1 MIKSLVSLRLRS
13 ALLSVVSGK
22 DKSGKARALSGGKL
36 AVTAILLVFLLACF
50 VFISFSTSV
59 GMAMVLV
66 PLGHSELYFGIFTA
80 LSLAVIFFFSI
91 FETKSELFECKDN
104 ALLLSLPIKPGHII
118 ISRILVVLI
127 YNYAI
132 EAIIA
137 VPALL
142 SYYLCAGTGAS
153 AIFGTAL
160 VFIALPMLA
169 TALASGVGYLVALF
183 SSRFRYKTLATVVFS
198 VIFIAAYF
206 VGYGAL
212 LDGMDSF
219 AEDLLQNVASLGESL
234 GFIIAIGSVT
244 FLSPIPTLVFIAVSF
259 GAAYA
264 AYAVIARNY
273 VSMIT
278 DSRGSAKR
286 AYRAKRQVKRGV
298 IHALAKKELARFAS
312 SAGYILNSSMGLIFC
327 VLLTGGVLF
336 AGADVISTI
345 SALASELG
353 AARAED
359 VISPLLIMLY
369 ALVASTNTIS
379 ASALSLE
386 GKSFWIIKS
395 LPVSSSDV
403 IIAKTIPHIII
414 CAPVTAIT
422 ALVSAI
428 AVNAP
433 IYYYPLYILT
443 PIVITVLFANVGIL
457 LNVLFPKFDYINE
470 MQVVKQSLPV
480 FLSIIVPMILM
491 TVLGG
496 ITVVLSVL
504 GFGLL
509 FSILVLLVSALLV
522 AVTYALMLGP
532 AASRLAR
539 L

>member
-1 MIKSLVSLRLRS
+1 
-13 ALLSVVSGK
+13 
-22 DKSGKARALSGGKL
+22 
-36 AVTAILLVFLLACF
+36 
-50 VFISFSTSV
+50 
-59 GMAMVLV
+59 MAMVLV